1 MHKREFFIP
10 PFLALIASAAFYLI
24 SCGTPPI
31 KIDTAERARETA
43 REAFTELEG
52 TEEEKPAWVNK
63 YPVDH
68 NYYVGI
74 GQAADTGSPGE
85 DKERARLIA
94 FNEIAQG
101 IKVKIEGEVTDK
113 RKEELGIYSQE
124 VQISIKAIVDITLQE
139 VELVD
144 TYYTKEDGY
153 WFYYRLSKEKWYR
166 IQQEMIKQI
175 KVRVIALV
183 SPILKDLSATV
194 ESKIQVLSKGIEILR
209 DSGFAGTVEA
219 VLENREGYLFDLMIL
234 KREAL
239 VSSLVVEVSPSEL
252 TVDPGALTTLKIKV
266 VSANNERP
274 GVIPVFINQEEVGVI
289 DKLYTDSEGIFSGNV
304 DFSVLP
310 FGVSSTRA
318 SLDLEELGF
327 QEHEMK
333 HINIPGADLYIE
345 RRPLIASLRVVVM
358 DTIKLAGLYDSVK
371 SVFSFLEGSPDL
383 PLQFMENV
391 EDSDFIIGFDL
402 YFRDA
407 PENEWDIFISW
418 AKAGISIIKDDKSI
432 MNYETPEIKGAGLN
446 FTQAKQRA
454 TNILMKSLK
463 GDQQLQEKVSNTL
476 INVD

>member
-1 MHKREFFIP
+1 MKKSRFFKFIVLP
-10 PFLALIASAAFYLI
+10 IIAFILGFLV
-24 SCGTPPI
+24 SCGAPP
-31 KIDTAERARETA
+31 KRIDTAERAREAA

-52 TEEEKPAWVNK
+52 RGEEKPAWVNK

-74 GQAADTGSPGE
+74 GQANDTGEPSE

-153 WFYYRLSKEKWYR
+153 WFYYRLSKERWYR
-166 IQQEMIKQI
+166 IQQETIK
-175 KVRVIALV
+175 KLKERVIALV
-183 SPILKDLSATV
+183 SPTLRDLSATV

-219 VLENREGYLFDLMIL
+219 VLEGHEGYLFDLMIL

-239 VSSLVVEVSPSEL
+239 VSSLMVEVSPGEL
-252 TVDPGALTTLKIKV
+252 TVEPGALTTLKIKV
-266 VSANNERP
+266 ASINNERP
-274 GVIPVFINQEEVGVI
+274 GVIPVFINQEKVGVI

-318 SLDLEELGF
+318 SLNLEELGF
-327 QEHEMK
+327 QDHEMK
-333 HINIPGADLYIE
+333 HISIPGADLYIE
-345 RRPLIASLRVVVM
+345 RRPLTATLRVVVM
-358 DTIKLAGLYDSVK
+358 DTIKLAGLNDSVK
-371 SVFSFLEGSPDL
+371 SVFSFLEGSSEL
-383 PLQFMENV
+383 PLQFIEKA
-391 EDSDFIIGFDL
+391 EDYDFVIEFDL
-402 YFRDA
+402 YFRDT
-407 PENEWDIFISW
+407 PENEWGIFITW
-418 AKAGISIIKDDKSI
+418 AKAGISIIKDEKSI

-446 FTQAKQRA
+446 FIQAKQRA
-454 TNILMKSLK
+454 TNTLIKNLK
-463 GDQQLQEKVSNTL
+463 DDQKLQEKVSNAL

>member
-1 MHKREFFIP
+1 MKKSRFFKFII
-10 PFLALIASAAFYLI
+10 LAVIAFILGFLI
-24 SCGTPPI
+24 SCATPP
-31 KIDTAERARETA
+31 KEVDTAERAREA
-43 REAFTELEG
+43 SREAFTELEG
-52 TEEEKPAWVNK
+52 REEEKPAWVNK

-68 NYYVGI
+68 NYYIGI
-74 GQAADTGSPGE
+74 GQANDTGEPSE

-144 TYYTKEDGY
+144 TYYTKDDGY
-153 WFYYRLSKEKWYR
+153 WFYYRLSKEKWDR

-175 KVRVIALV
+175 KERVIALV
-183 SPILKDLSATV
+183 SPTLKDLSATV

-209 DSGFAGTVEA
+209 YSGFAGTIEA
-219 VLENREGYLFDLMIL
+219 VLEGREGFLFDLMIL

-239 VSSLVVEVSPSEL
+239 VSSLMVEVSPGEL
-252 TVDPGALTTLKIKV
+252 MVEPGALTTLKIKV
-266 VSANNERP
+266 ASINNERP
-274 GVIPVFINQEEVGVI
+274 GVIHVLINQEKVGVI

-318 SLDLEELGF
+318 SLNLEELGF
-327 QEHEMK
+327 QDHEMK

-345 RRPLIASLRVVVM
+345 RRPLTASLRVIVM
-358 DTIKLAGLYDSVK
+358 DTIRLAGLYDSVK

-383 PLQFMENV
+383 PLQFMEKA
-391 EDSDFIIGFDL
+391 EDSDFVIGFDL

-407 PENEWDIFISW
+407 PENEWDIFITY
-418 AKAGISIIKDDKSI
+418 AKASISIIKDDKSI
-432 MNYETPEIKGAGLN
+432 MNYETQEIKGAGLN
-446 FTQAKQRA
+446 FEQAKQRA
-454 TNILMKSLK
+454 TNTLMKNLK
-463 GDQQLQEKVSNTL
+463 DDQKPQEKISNTL